1 MSVPRI
7 CQPAGLTVVAPN
19 DTDPRGVTSDPN
31 ITLPWNLGAV
41 DDSAQPHGLIVGAVT
56 AGPAP
61 AD

>member
-31 ITLPWNLGAV
+31 ITLPWNLGRWTTPL
-41 DDSAQPHGLIVGAVT
+41 SRTG
-56 AGPAP
+56 
-61 AD
+61 